1 MERFIAFIF
10 HSFIFLLAV
19 HITHENLN
27 TNLNTDKIS
36 KRSSKGE
43 RVDLLLSKLG
53 NSAKLTRHN
62 NSTKTESE
70 IAAVFFGVAYGAPTH
85 ESSVT
90 TTTTLKTTTTLASIF
105 LESQTSSRNFFQNK
119 NTINSDNKKSSS
131 KTNAHKILHPDSG
144 NNSTSVLKRNEFTI
158 SYDEELKRNKS
169 DDLNS
174 ESKERTQVWIKIVDQ
189 LGIAWELHVHIFEF
203 LFCLVATVAFIC
215 LLSLWCLKNKLSY
228 KIFFIIYGSIILI
241 SCVRSILLFLDPYG
255 IYEYLPHLASCV
267 LHNAI
272 TPFIVTVLSL
282 FLYHLTNSS
291 CVDLVLLPKYA
302 LFGMSIFITVT
313 MIIISFVIQF
323 TNINHIL
330 NIFISVMNAI
340 IATWGAVLCLGFVV
354 VLLKTEKIN
363 SQNKSIN
370 SRVEL
375 DNSRKISDNT
385 KNALRIGTAA
395 GFSQLLISGLIVYSL
410 VGPRDSPGSSYL
422 LTWAWWLEHTLA
434 RLLEAILCLC
444 ITIATA
450 YLSLPHQN
458 FNKSPFIFPV
468 FKICQRAKSSGV
480 HPSKANIRQPL
491 DIFTLQKSEQDR
503 VDYVTSD
510 FQLVWTQNRNQS
522 NHYESNTILRRE
534 NTLPVKKTNDI
545 RRNLTLPSKRYD
557 PPKPYT
563 GNPFYETIGEEYD
576 TIDKYNQREK
586 KKVVINNYKFLHSNN
601 KQQPRR
607 SLEDFCTISG
617 TKRVNSSP
625 AHSPSFYWSPMA
637 PNSEKCEHFNPYSRE
652 HNSLDQISEAN
663 TVSHSDVHIDYL
675 TDVSSSVDAI
685 SIGSEVTPYGGNGG
699 RWNPSH
705 TLPFKTFNPNPNHE
719 SKTISK
725 DVLSRSETNTPLLE
739 QEANFNFS

>member
-10 HSFIFLLAV
+10 HNFIILLAV
-19 HITHENLN
+19 QITHENLN
-27 TNLNTDKIS
+27 TNFNTDKIS
-36 KRSSKGE
+36 KSSSKGE
-43 RVDLLLSKLG
+43 RVDLLLSKWG
-53 NSAKLTRHN
+53 DSAKLMRHS

-85 ESSVT
+85 ESPLTTTTPKT
-90 TTTTLKTTTTLASIF
+90 TTTTTTRTF
-105 LESQTSSRNFFQNK
+105 LQFPTSFREHFQNK
-119 NTINSDNKKSSS
+119 NAISSSNNKRPSS
-131 KTNAHKILHPDSG
+131 KTNVHKILHADSG
-144 NNSTSVLKRNEFTI
+144 KNSTILRRNEFTI
-158 SYDEELKRNKS
+158 SFEEELKRNKS
-169 DDLNS
+169 NDLNL
-174 ESKERTQVWIKIVDQ
+174 ENKERTQIWIKIVDQ

-228 KIFFIIYGSIILI
+228 KIFFVIYGSIILI

-291 CVDLVLLPKYA
+291 CVDLVLLPKFA

-313 MIIISFVIQF
+313 MIIISVVIQF

-330 NIFISVMNAI
+330 NIFLSVMNAI

-363 SQNKSIN
+363 SQKKSMT
-370 SRVEL
+370 SRVEM
-375 DNSRKISDNT
+375 DNSNKISDNT

-434 RLLEAILCLC
+434 RLLEAVLCLC

-450 YLSLPHQN
+450 YLSFPHQN
-458 FNKSPFIFPV
+458 FNKSPFIFPI
-468 FKICQRAKSSGV
+468 FKICHRTKTSGV
-480 HPSKANIRQPL
+480 HPSKSNIRQPL
-491 DIFTLQKSEQDR
+491 DIFTLQKAEQDR

-534 NTLPVKKTNDI
+534 NTLPIKKTNDV
-545 RRNLTLPSKRYD
+545 RRNLTLPSKRHD
-557 PPKPYT
+557 ELKPYN
-563 GNPFYETIGEEYD
+563 GNPLYETIGEEYD

-586 KKVVINNYKFLHSNN
+586 KNVMINNYKFLHSNN
-601 KQQPRR
+601 KKQPRR

-617 TKRVNSSP
+617 TKRVHSSP
-625 AHSPSFYWSPMA
+625 VHSPSFYWSPMA

-739 QEANFNFS
+739 QEVNYNFS